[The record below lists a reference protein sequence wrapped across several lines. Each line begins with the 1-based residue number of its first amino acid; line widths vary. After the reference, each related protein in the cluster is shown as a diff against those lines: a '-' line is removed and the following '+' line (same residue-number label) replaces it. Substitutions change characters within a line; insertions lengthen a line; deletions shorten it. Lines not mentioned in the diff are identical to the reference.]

1 MGIGLLFG
9 RGPVLRLAL
18 LGFLIHMGGHLP
30 GADGSARGGFPRR
43 KPFLLTKIGEYVI
56 KNLVFVAAGLALLA
70 GAAAG
75 EKKVKRSQSHG
86 D

>member
-18 LGFLIHMGGHLP
+18 LGFLIHMGGTFLVLVVVP
-30 GADGSARGGFPRR
+30 EVAFREANL
-43 KPFLLTKIGEYVI
+43 FLLTKIGEYVI
-56 KNLVFVAAGLALLA
+56 KNLVFFAAGLALLA
-70 GAAAG
+70 GAAAV
-75 EKKVKRSQSHG
+75 ERKANQPKMHE

>member
-1 MGIGLLFG
+1 MGIGLLLG

-18 LGFLIHMGGHLP
+18 LGFLIHMGGTFLVLMLVP
-30 GADGSARGGFPRR
+30 EVAFCDAN
-43 KPFLLTKIGEYVI
+43 PFLLTKIGEYVI